1 MKIILLTILLYLS
14 CLASTSAQEIVF
26 STYLNSSDFV
36 YSRLSSVA
44 DKDGCIFVM
53 GAARSG
59 LEVTKD
65 AFQKNFKGYDS
76 YGGGDLFLMKL
87 SPAGD
92 VIYSTYI
99 GGSGSDYM
107 GDQIVMDMS
116 GNVYLGFSTHSKD
129 LRVSPNAVQ
138 KKHNNGRDYY
148 VIKFSNDCKYLAS
161 SYLGGSKDD
170 SSPWLA
176 INNNLLYLI
185 GNTKSEDFPITKGA
199 VQDKFKKNPKAKPNQ
214 LRRVQDLSITALSLN
229 LDKILFSTYLG
240 GKSYERVPSFSFD
253 KKGNLVLCGTTESDD
268 YPTTKN
274 AYDRSLNGKADGFI
288 TILNPNLTKII
299 YSTFIGGKGDDR
311 IGFLSNDYSGNLIF
325 TGSTTSTDFPI
336 TPDALKTKPVG
347 KKEGFIMKMKPGKG
361 GLVYSSFIGGTGDDS
376 FSFVAQTKTGQYV
389 LIGETKSKDF
399 PITDNAL
406 DKTQNGPILK
416 TKSAEYF
423 SVTEDEIFSKGAED
437 LVMMILDKSL
447 KKIKYST
454 FIGGARDDAW
464 RGMVTAKLIKG
475 NQLFIS
481 TLTTSHDFP
490 TTHRLATYPGAPRNT
505 LLKLTLKHQ

>member
-1 MKIILLTILLYLS
+1 MRIIFLTILLYLG
-14 CLASTSAQEIVF
+14 CVASTSAQDIVF
-26 STYLNSSDFV
+26 STYLNSADFV

-53 GAARSG
+53 GAAKSG
-59 LEVTKD
+59 FKVTTD

-99 GGSGSDYM
+99 GGSGTDYM
-107 GDQIVMDMS
+107 GNQIVMDDS
-116 GNVYLGFSTHSKD
+116 GNVYIGFTTYSKD
-129 LRVSPNAVQ
+129 LPVSTNAVQ
-138 KKHNNGRDYY
+138 KKHKNGRDYY
-148 VIKFSNDCKYLAS
+148 VIKFSNDCRYLAS

-176 INNNLLYLI
+176 INNDLLYLI
-185 GNTKSEDFPITKGA
+185 GNTKSEDFPVTKGA
-199 VQDKFKKNPKAKPNQ
+199 VQDKFMKNPTADPGQ
-214 LRRVQDLSITALSLN
+214 QRRVLDLSITALSLN
-229 LDKILFSTYLG
+229 LDKIVFSTYLG
-240 GKSYERVPSFSFD
+240 GKSLERVPSFSFD
-253 KKGNLVLCGTTESDD
+253 KKGNIILCGSTYSDD

-274 AYDRSLNGKADGFI
+274 ADDRSLGGKSDGFL
-288 TILNPNLTKII
+288 TILTPNLSKII
-299 YSTFIGGKGDDR
+299 YSTFIGGEGDDR
-311 IGFLSNDYSGNLIF
+311 IGFLSIDDSGNLIL

-347 KKEGFIMKMKPGKG
+347 GKDGFIMKMKPGAG
-361 GLVYSSFIGGTGDDS
+361 GLVYSSFLGGTGDDS
-376 FSFVAQTKTGQYV
+376 FSFVAQTETGQYV
-389 LIGETKSKDF
+389 LLGETKSKDF
-399 PITDNAL
+399 PVTDNAL
-406 DKTQNGPILK
+406 DKTQNGPVLK
-416 TKSAEYF
+416 TISSDYF

-437 LVMMILDKSL
+437 LALMILDKSL

-464 RGMVTAKLIKG
+464 RGMVTANLVKG
-475 NQLFIS
+475 DQLYIA

-490 TTHRLATYPGAPRNT
+490 TTHGLAAFPGSPRNT
-505 LLKLTLKHQ
+505 LLKVNLKCQ